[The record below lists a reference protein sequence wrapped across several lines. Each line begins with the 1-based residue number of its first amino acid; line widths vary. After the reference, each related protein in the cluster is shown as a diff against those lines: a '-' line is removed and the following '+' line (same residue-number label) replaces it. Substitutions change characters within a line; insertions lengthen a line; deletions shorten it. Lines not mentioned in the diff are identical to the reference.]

1 MDDAGTLAATEIGWL
16 RGGNWGAVIAGLAML
31 HTRGVLATGVGRIR
45 RTGSLPQ
52 DVEPLERALYAA
64 LYGSIGPGELARQ
77 KRVQR
82 ALRDVRQ
89 SLAERG
95 LVRTSSRR
103 VLMPVLLAALPPA
116 LLPKLVTAGLVG
128 VTEGLVAIVVLVGI
142 AVWLLPRRTIA
153 GTRALTTARVRYGDL
168 VERSQLEPVE
178 VGLAVALFGTPALQA
193 LMPRFA
199 WDAGL
204 LDGGR
209 SSHHLDSRLESSP
222 WGANTNSFWN

>member
-1 MDDAGTLAATEIGWL
+1 MDDSETLAATEIGWL
-16 RGGNWGAVIAGLAML
+16 QGGNWGAVIAGLAML

-52 DVEPLERALYAA
+52 DAEPLERALYAA
-64 LYGSIGPGELARQ
+64 LYGSVGPRELARQ

-89 SLAERG
+89 SLVERG
-95 LVRTSSRR
+95 LVRASSRR
-103 VLMPVLLAALPPA
+103 VLMPVLLVALPPA
-116 LLPKLVTAGLVG
+116 LLPKLVAAGMVG
-128 VTEGLVAIVVLVGI
+128 VTEGLVAVVVIVGI
-142 AVWLLPRRTIA
+142 AVWLMPRRTVPGA
-153 GTRALTTARVRYGDL
+153 RALATARVRHRGL

-193 LMPRFA
+193 LMPKFA

-209 SSHHLDSRLESSP
+209 STHHIDSRLESSP
-222 WGANTNSFWN
+222 WGANTGSFWN